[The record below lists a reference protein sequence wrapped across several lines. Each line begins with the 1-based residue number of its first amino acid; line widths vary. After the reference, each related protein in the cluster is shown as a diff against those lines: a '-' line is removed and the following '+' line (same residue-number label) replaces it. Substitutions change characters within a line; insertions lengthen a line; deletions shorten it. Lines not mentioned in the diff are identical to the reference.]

1 NYLCSSSVDN
11 LGRERC
17 LARKAVQFA
26 LDVLPSALVARKASR
41 APSHAHVFGAAVHRT
56 ALRSQAAM
64 LLLAIGVNRRYLTT
78 GRAIFVAGCLRTE
91 RQRAK
96 MSKLKIAR
104 AIQIKLK
111 VIR

>member
-1 NYLCSSSVDN
+1 MLNTSNRIASIET
-11 LGRERC
+11 LGVGRCWPVTGTRNRHNPYSARTSKCLKFIGSGVER
-17 LARKAVQFA
+17 VEW
-26 LDVLPSALVARKASR
+26 
-41 APSHAHVFGAAVHRT
+41 
-56 ALRSQAAM
+56 
-64 LLLAIGVNRRYLTT
+64 VNRRYLTT
-78 GRAIFVAGCLRTE
+78 GSATSAVGCLRTE